1 MYLFVLEPRRVAD
14 DGMLNAEFNGTDLL
28 EGCQSRFHLEAPVIV
43 QITLSREGWFR
54 GESRCRAV
62 LIITYIPWLD
72 RFGTAAIKHNIST
85 DSKGINILYPILLQL
100 IPRLRFIP
108 DYQTSSKCYLIFK
121 A

>member
-14 DGMLNAEFNGTDLL
+14 DGMLNAEFSGTDLL
-28 EGCQSRFHLEAPVIV
+28 EGCQSRSHLEAPLIL

-72 RFGTAAIKHNIST
+72 HFGTVAIKHNNSA
-85 DSKGINILYPILLQL
+85 DAKDINTLYHILLAYHPTFT
-100 IPRLRFIP
+100 IDFRLS
-108 DYQTSSKCYLIFK
+108 DEFK
-121 A
+121 MPLSF